1 MAQQEASFGNG
12 GKPVKDLKPPP
23 PPGAGG
29 PLASTLAQTARP
41 PQLPPGPPMR
51 QPLPPP
57 PGPMTPP
64 GMTVPPGGRAMG
76 PMAVKPPAP
85 MAGGMRPMPPAAG
98 GQPPIFSP
106 LSVGNVPGAAPP
118 KYSNSDLGEILSKL
132 YRG

>member
-1 MAQQEASFGNG
+1 MAQQKGPVANS
-12 GKPVKDLKPPP
+12 GKPIKEPPP
-23 PPGAGG
+23 LRTPSGPGPVAG
-29 PLASTLAQTARP
+29 ALAQTARP
-41 PQLPPGPPMR
+41 PQGPPGPPMR

-64 GMTVPPGGRAMG
+64 AGRAMG
-76 PMAVKPPAP
+76 PMAVKPPVP
-85 MAGGMRPMPPAAG
+85 MAGGMRPMSPAAG

-106 LSVGNVPGAAPP
+106 LSVGNVPGAGPP